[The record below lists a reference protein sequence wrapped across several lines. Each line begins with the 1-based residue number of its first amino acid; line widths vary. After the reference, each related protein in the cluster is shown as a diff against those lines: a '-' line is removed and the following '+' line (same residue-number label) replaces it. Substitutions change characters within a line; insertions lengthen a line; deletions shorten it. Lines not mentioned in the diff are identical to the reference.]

1 MDRRKILS
9 QKKLFN
15 CIGGSHRAAECRS
28 TTMCRNCAKRHHT
41 SICES
46 KPKAEGLLSIHQP
59 DQSEVIYPIVLVEV
73 DGIKTRALLDTG
85 AGSCYSSAQLI
96 DALHKRP
103 TEIRTKRIEIMLG
116 SSTTKVENYSA
127 QIKSING
134 KFTMDVSVTKVGKP
148 VLMYV
153 ENPQFKTLLKKHSH
167 LDGVKV
173 HDYDDKQKLP
183 IHVVLGA
190 GEYAAIKTKTAPR
203 VGSPGEPVAEKTH
216 LGWTIISPGRE
227 VDTSPLLLT
236 RSTSNDYEQL
246 CSLDV
251 LGLTYSPDDD
261 QQAVYQEF
269 KEQLERSPDGWY
281 ETGLPWKSNH
291 PELPTNETGS
301 RRRLQQLIRKL
312 ERDGNYAKYD
322 EVIQEQIEQGIVE
335 PAPLVATGKEFYL
348 PHKAIIRDEA
358 ESTKLRV
365 VYDASARERVDQPSL
380 NDCLQPGPPL
390 QNLLWN
396 ILVRVR
402 FHPVVITGDLQK
414 AFLQIRIR
422 EEERDALRFHWKHPH
437 QSNVETY
444 RFTRALFG
452 LTSSLFLLGGVINQH
467 LISWEEKHPEI
478 VEELRRSLYVDDL
491 LTGGAT
497 VEEAQIKKSIA
508 KKIFENATFKLHKWH
523 SNVSELEMENV
534 PDRQEELSFAKQ
546 QLGTRSTETKM
557 LELPWNKTNDT
568 LKVVFPHEKS
578 EPTKRG
584 VLSCLGKVYDPL
596 GLASPVTLIGKLI
609 FRDIN
614 GEKLSWDTEFPDP
627 IQARWENWF
636 QSLPESITMPR
647 ANMAHRQ
654 PIKNIEL
661 HAFGDASS

>member
-1 MDRRKILS
+1 M
-9 QKKLFN
+9 
-15 CIGGSHRAAECRS
+15 
-28 TTMCRNCAKRHHT
+28 
-41 SICES
+41 
-46 KPKAEGLLSIHQP
+46 
-59 DQSEVIYPIVLVEV
+59 
-73 DGIKTRALLDTG
+73 
-85 AGSCYSSAQLI
+85 
-96 DALHKRP
+96 
-103 TEIRTKRIEIMLG
+103 MLG
-116 SSTTKVENYSA
+116 SSATKVENYSA
-127 QIKSING
+127 QIKSTNG
-134 KFTMDVSVTKVGKP
+134 KFTMDVSVTKVDKP

-173 HDYDDKQKLP
+173 HDYDNKQQLP

-190 GEYAAIKTKTAPR
+190 SEYAAIKTKTAPR

-251 LGLTYSPDDD
+251 LGLTDSPEDD

-380 NDCLQPGPPL
+380 NDCLQPGPLL

-396 ILVRVR
+396 SLVRAR

-422 EEERDALRFHWKHPH
+422 QEECDALHFHWKHPH

-452 LTSSLFLLGGVINQH
+452 LTSSPFLLGGVINRH

-478 VEELRRSLYVDDL
+478 VEEL
-491 LTGGAT
+491 
-497 VEEAQIKKSIA
+497 
-508 KKIFENATFKLHKWH
+508 
-523 SNVSELEMENV
+523 
-534 PDRQEELSFAKQ
+534 
-546 QLGTRSTETKM
+546 
-557 LELPWNKTNDT
+557 
-568 LKVVFPHEKS
+568 
-578 EPTKRG
+578 
-584 VLSCLGKVYDPL
+584 
-596 GLASPVTLIGKLI
+596 
-609 FRDIN
+609 
-614 GEKLSWDTEFPDP
+614 
-627 IQARWENWF
+627 
-636 QSLPESITMPR
+636 
-647 ANMAHRQ
+647 
-654 PIKNIEL
+654 
-661 HAFGDASS
+661 